1 MTAIGEN
8 FRSDELKSDETQRS
22 SNQYEYA
29 DEVDGYGDLQSAKC
43 CLQ

>member
-8 FRSDELKSDETQRS
+8 FRSDELKSDVTQRS
-22 SNQYEYA
+22 SNRYDVA

-43 CLQ
+43 SLQ